1 MCFLRQKAVFFF
13 CALVLSTEVASGFRN
28 GHRRIQMHIA
38 ENLHRQN
45 VVWKSLIDSGRRRG
59 VFVSTQCNTLTN
71 LTKVTTHFSPGR
83 WFKKLPL
90 PKNLQVIG
98 KLIHLL
104 TPIVV
109 TFLLTIMACDPAHAL
124 SSAASSYP
132 TKLGARNLLSAAV
145 VLATIAILPLSL
157 GGMGPLAKS
166 LAISASRCALQ
177 VSLLGSIV
185 LQKMVI
191 ITQPAYVIA
200 WVVGVGI
207 IAGRESISRI
217 QYVHPTLERNMY
229 LSVLIGGLTVL
240 GLTLG
245 WQLLGNVQP
254 WYDPRT
260 WISIA
265 GMLFGNTLTA
275 SALSAATIT
284 KQFATQADA
293 TELRLLRGATMQQ
306 AIRPLMEE
314 SYRTAL
320 TPTINGLAATGIV
333 HIPGMMT
340 GQILAGQ
347 SPQQAAM
354 YQILINFLIAT
365 VATFTSHLVVR
376 SSVAALVD
384 ARGNRL
390 RSGVLMP
397 KKMNGGNIWNW
408 IMSRR
413 KLKQPEGDP
422 QKQSKGR
429 NNFTTVSCTK
439 ISDEVGNR
447 ENVESDLKPA
457 VLIVENLN
465 VPRAGI
471 QIDNLK
477 LKIGDRIAVTGK
489 SGVGKSQLLRTIV
502 GLENSMEGFQVSL
515 LGDKITPQDL
525 PKFRQSAVLVPQN
538 VPYLEGTPRQ
548 LCQEI
553 RKYGAYGKSK
563 KDAGYSETVPVAW
576 AMKWGLAEET
586 FDIPWSTL
594 SGGQA
599 QRASLAIALSI
610 QPKVL
615 LLDEATSAL
624 DEETSRLVEESLIQ
638 SEIPIIVVT
647 HSQQQLRR
655 FCTHQIDLE
664 QGSSPDIVQNV

>member
-1 MCFLRQKAVFFF
+1 MCLLRQKAIYFF
-13 CALVLSTEVASGFRN
+13 CALVLSTEVASGFWN
-28 GHRRIQMHIA
+28 GHGGIRMHIV
-38 ENLHRQN
+38 ETLHRQN
-45 VVWKSLIDSGRRRG
+45 VVRTSLIDSGRRRG
-59 VFVSTQCNTLTN
+59 VFVSTQCNTRTN

-90 PKNLQVIG
+90 LPKILQVIG
-98 KLIHLL
+98 KLKHLL
-104 TPIVV
+104 SPIVV
-109 TFLLTIMACDPAHAL
+109 TFLLTIMVCDPAHAL

-157 GGMGPLAKS
+157 GGMGPLARS

-200 WVVGVGI
+200 WIFGVGI

-217 QYVHPTLERNMY
+217 QYVYPTLERNMY

-384 ARGNRL
+384 VRGNRL
-390 RSGVLMP
+390 RS
-397 KKMNGGNIWNW
+397 
-408 IMSRR
+408 
-413 KLKQPEGDP
+413 
-422 QKQSKGR
+422 
-429 NNFTTVSCTK
+429 
-439 ISDEVGNR
+439 DEVCNR

-471 QIDNLK
+471 QIDSLK

-502 GLENSMEGFQVSL
+502 GLENSMKGFQISL

-638 SEIPIIVVT
+638 SEIPIMVVT

-664 QGSSPDIVQNV
+664 QGSSPDFVQTV